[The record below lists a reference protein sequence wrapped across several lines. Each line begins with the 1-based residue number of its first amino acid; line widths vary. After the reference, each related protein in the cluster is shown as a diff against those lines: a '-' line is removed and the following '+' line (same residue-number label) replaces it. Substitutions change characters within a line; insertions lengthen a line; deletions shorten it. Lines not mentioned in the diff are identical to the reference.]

1 MEPRA
6 RDQAPRWQPEQGPAQ
21 RGWGERPVGGGP
33 QQRRG
38 SGRAEPGPGR
48 AVAALHRPRRAE
60 NPPRSDRPDAAPGRA
75 GREGLV
81 IPALWLLVALQSAA
95 PPDVTAQVDRARV
108 PAGEELTLTIR
119 ARSRSAEPVALT
131 LPGLTGFTIVG
142 SRDVTEVTLEAVGGP
157 VRTMTRE
164 LRLKTQRPGTL
175 VIGPIRV
182 RQGSRENATPP
193 LTVTVDSA
201 ATGLATAVSPIARRL
216 INAAPPPAHNDRVA
230 LSLIL
235 PGDSVLVGQQLDVI
249 AAAWFPRELRARLTY
264 PPILSI
270 QTAEGAWSY
279 PGAVPTEVAASR
291 QVRGSWMDLFV
302 AHQAL
307 FPLAPGRIVIPPATV
322 AYAVPVGFSL
332 FKREER
338 YSLRSD
344 TVPVTVLPLPTRRP
358 ADDQPVAAQG
368 LALEVALEP
377 PNGRVGEPI
386 AMTATV
392 SGAGNVALW
401 PEPAI
406 RWPSGFR
413 PYAGET
419 AMRVV
424 PRDGRIAGTK
434 VFHYLVMPDS
444 AGSFILPE
452 VRYPYYD
459 LAAGDYRAATIAPRA
474 LAVAPGIEP
483 HAARALPPLARGG
496 ASAWADDLARSL
508 LPWGWLLLLFGP
520 PLLVW
525 LWRRRETATDAA
537 GSAPPAIA
545 APLTRLGQLER
556 RFQAVLAN
564 HVPDQPARDGD
575 GLARAL
581 RATGV
586 ESAVAEHVKRLRDR
600 LRASR
605 YGPRGLGDAVELAAE
620 LEQVL
625 QVLGAEPGGKGR
637 RVVAAIALM
646 ALVASVRPAA
656 AQTMTAEALYEAGAL
671 RAAADSFAARAAGSP
686 RVPAHWYN
694 LGATLYRAGA
704 DGKATAAWTRAARL
718 APRDPLVRRARELL
732 PAPDA
737 ASEALLTT
745 GFATP
750 GEWALGA
757 GLCWVAMWIAVAAR
771 RRRTVVLALSLVTVA
786 AAGLAAREILRRAEP
801 LAIVLNAAT
810 PVRVAPYGAASP
822 ASMVEAGAALLV
834 DRRYG
839 AWLEVHRADGVRG
852 WVLAAEVSRP

>member
-1 MEPRA
+1 MTPT
-6 RDQAPRWQPEQGPAQ
+6 
-21 RGWGERPVGGGP
+21 V
-33 QQRRG
+33 
-38 SGRAEPGPGR
+38 
-48 AVAALHRPRRAE
+48 
-60 NPPRSDRPDAAPGRA
+60 
-75 GREGLV
+75 
-81 IPALWLLVALQSAA
+81 WLLVALQSAS

-119 ARSRSAEPVALT
+119 ARSRSTEPVAVA

-142 SRDVTEVTLEAVGGP
+142 SREVTEVALEGVGGP

-175 VIGPIRV
+175 VIGPVRV
-182 RQGSRENATPP
+182 RQGPQETATPP

-216 INAAPPPAHNDRVA
+216 IDAAPPPAHNDRVA
-230 LSLIL
+230 LTLIL

-264 PPILSI
+264 PPILSL

-291 QVRGSWMDLFV
+291 QVRGGWMDLFV

-322 AYAVPVGFSL
+322 AYAVPVGFSV

-344 TVPVTVLPLPTRRP
+344 TVPVTVLPLPGARRP
-358 ADDQPVAAQG
+358 AEDQPVAARG
-368 LALEVALEP
+368 LALDLGLEP

-386 AMTATV
+386 ALTATV

-406 RWPSGFR
+406 RWPPGFR
-413 PYAGET
+413 PYPGET
-419 AMRVV
+419 GMRIA

-444 AGSFILPE
+444 AGSFLLPE

-459 LAAGDYRAATIAPRA
+459 LAAGDYRTATIAPRA

-483 HAARALPPLARGG
+483 HAARALPPLARGH
-496 ASAWADDLARSL
+496 APAWADELARGFV
-508 LPWGWLLLLFGP
+508 PWGWLVLLVGP

-525 LWRRRETATDAA
+525 RRRRRRAAA
-537 GSAPPAIA
+537 GVPRSAPLA
-545 APLTRLGQLER
+545 APARLTRLGHLER
-556 RFQAVLAN
+556 EFHAVLAS

-581 RATGV
+581 RAAGV
-586 ESAVAEHVKRLRDR
+586 DSAVADHVKRLRDR

-625 QVLGAEPGGKGR
+625 HVLGAEPGGKGR
-637 RVVAAIALM
+637 RVVAAIALL
-646 ALVASVRPAA
+646 ALVGLARPAA
-656 AQTMTAEALYEAGAL
+656 AQTVGAEALYDAGAL
-671 RAAADSFAARAAGSP
+671 RAAADSFAARAAASP
-686 RVPAHWYN
+686 HVSAHWYN

-732 PAPDA
+732 PPPDA

-745 GFATP
+745 GLATP
-750 GEWALGA
+750 GEWALAA
-757 GLCWVAMWIAVAAR
+757 GLFWVAVWSAVAAR
-771 RRRTVVLALSLVTVA
+771 RRRAVVLGLSLVTVA
-786 AAGLAAREILRRAEP
+786 AAGLAAREGLRRAQP
-801 LAIVLNAAT
+801 VAIVLNAAT
-810 PVRVAPYGAASP
+810 PVRVAPYGGASP

-834 DRRYG
+834 ARRYG

>member
-1 MEPRA
+1 MT
-6 RDQAPRWQPEQGPAQ
+6 PA
-21 RGWGERPVGGGP
+21 V
-33 QQRRG
+33 
-38 SGRAEPGPGR
+38 
-48 AVAALHRPRRAE
+48 
-60 NPPRSDRPDAAPGRA
+60 
-75 GREGLV
+75 
-81 IPALWLLVALQSAA
+81 WLLVALQSAS
-95 PPDVTAQVDRARV
+95 PPDVTAQLDRARV
-108 PAGEELTLTIR
+108 PAGEEVTLTIR
-119 ARSRSAEPVALT
+119 ARSRSTELVVVA

-142 SRDVTEVTLEAVGGP
+142 SREVTEVALEGVGGP
-157 VRTMTRE
+157 LRTMTRE

-175 VIGPIRV
+175 VIGPVRV
-182 RQGSRENATPP
+182 RQGVREIATPP

-201 ATGLATAVSPIARRL
+201 ATGIATAVSPIARRL
-216 INAAPPPAHNDRVA
+216 IDAAPPPAHNDRVA

-249 AAAWFPRELRARLTY
+249 AAAWFPRDLRARLTY
-264 PPILSI
+264 PPILSL

-291 QVRGSWMDLFV
+291 QVRGAWMDLFV

-307 FPLAPGRIVIPPATV
+307 FPLAPGRLVIPPATV
-322 AYAVPVGFSL
+322 AYAVPVGFSV
-332 FKREER
+332 FQREER

-344 TVPVTVLPLPTRRP
+344 TVPVTVLPLPGERRA
-358 ADDQPVAAQG
+358 ADDQPVAGQA
-368 LALEVALEP
+368 LALELGLEP
-377 PNGRVGEPI
+377 PTGRVGEPI

-401 PEPAI
+401 PEPSI
-406 RWPSGFR
+406 RWPPGFR
-413 PYAGET
+413 PYSGET
-419 AMRVV
+419 GMRIA

-444 AGSFILPE
+444 AGSFLLPE

-459 LAAGDYRAATIAPRA
+459 LAAGAYRAATVAPRP

-483 HAARALPPLARGG
+483 HAARALPPLARGR
-496 ASAWADDLARSL
+496 APEWADELARSFV
-508 LPWGWLLLLFGP
+508 PWGWLLLLVGP
-520 PLLVW
+520 PLVV
-525 LWRRRETATDAA
+525 WRRRRRGIGAA
-537 GSAPPAIA
+537 IPGTA
-545 APLTRLGQLER
+545 APARLTRLGHLER
-556 RFQAVLAN
+556 EFQALLAS

-581 RATGV
+581 RAAGV
-586 ESAVAEHVKRLRDR
+586 DSAVADHVKRLRDR

-605 YGPRGLGDAVELAAE
+605 YGPRGLGDAAELAAE

-625 QVLGAEPGGKGR
+625 HVLGADPGGKGR
-637 RVVAAIALM
+637 RVVAAIALL
-646 ALVASVRPAA
+646 ALVGLARPAA
-656 AQTMTAEALYEAGAL
+656 AQTMSAEALYEAGAL

-686 RVPAHWYN
+686 HVAAHWYN

-718 APRDPLVRRARELL
+718 APRDPLVRRAHELL
-732 PAPDA
+732 PPPDA

-745 GFATP
+745 GLATP
-750 GEWALGA
+750 GEWALVA
-757 GLCWVAMWIAVAAR
+757 GLSWVAMWSAVAAR
-771 RRRTVVLALSLVTVA
+771 RRRTVVLGLSLVTVA
-786 AAGLAAREILRRAEP
+786 AAGLASREGLRRSQP

-810 PVRVAPYGAASP
+810 PVRVAPYGGASP

-834 DRRYG
+834 ERPYG
-839 AWLEVHRADGVRG
+839 AWLEVIRADGVRG

>member
-1 MEPRA
+1 MT
-6 RDQAPRWQPEQGPAQ
+6 
-21 RGWGERPVGGGP
+21 
-33 QQRRG
+33 
-38 SGRAEPGPGR
+38 
-48 AVAALHRPRRAE
+48 
-60 NPPRSDRPDAAPGRA
+60 
-75 GREGLV
+75 
-81 IPALWLLVALQSAA
+81 PALWLLVALQSAA

-131 LPGLTGFTIVG
+131 LPGLTGFTIVA
-142 SRDVTEVTLEAVGGP
+142 SREVTEVTLEGVGGP

-164 LRLKTQRPGTL
+164 VRLKTQRPGTL
-175 VIGPIRV
+175 VIGPVRV
-182 RQGSRENATPP
+182 RQGLREIATPP

-201 ATGLATAVSPIARRL
+201 AAGLATAVSPIARRL
-216 INAAPPPAHNDRVA
+216 IEAAPPPAHNDRVA

-249 AAAWFPRELRARLTY
+249 AAAWFPRELRTRLSY
-264 PPILSI
+264 PPILSL

-291 QVRGSWMDLFV
+291 QVRGGWMDLFV
-302 AHQAL
+302 AHEAL

-322 AYAVPVGFSL
+322 AYAVPVGFSV

-344 TVPVTVLPLPTRRP
+344 TVPVTVLPLPAARRP
-358 ADDQPVAAQG
+358 ADDQPVVGQG
-368 LALEVALEP
+368 LALDLGLDP

-406 RWPSGFR
+406 RWPPGFR
-413 PYAGET
+413 PYPGET
-419 AMRVV
+419 GMRIAA
-424 PRDGRIAGTK
+424 RDGRIAGTK

-444 AGSFILPE
+444 AGSFLLPE

-483 HAARALPPLARGG
+483 HAARALPPLARGRDP
-496 ASAWADDLARSL
+496 AWADELARGL
-508 LPWGWLLLLFGP
+508 VPWGWLVLLVGP

-525 LWRRRETATDAA
+525 RRRRRALALDGPTTV
-537 GSAPPAIA
+537 APA
-545 APLTRLGQLER
+545 APERLTQLGRLER
-556 RFQAVLAN
+556 EFHAVLAS
-564 HVPDQPARDGD
+564 HVPDQRARDGD

-581 RATGV
+581 RAAGV
-586 ESAVAEHVKRLRDR
+586 DSAVADHVKRLRDR

-605 YGPRGLGDAVELAAE
+605 YGPRGLGDVAELAAE
-620 LEQVL
+620 LAQVL
-625 QVLGAEPGGKGR
+625 RVLGAEPGGKGR

-646 ALVASVRPAA
+646 VLAALARPAA
-656 AQTMTAEALYEAGAL
+656 AQTLSAEALYDAGAL
-671 RAAADSFAARAAGSP
+671 RAAADSFAARAAGEP

-704 DGKATAAWTRAARL
+704 DGKATAAWARAVRL
-718 APRDPLVRRARELL
+718 APRDLLVRRARELL

-745 GFATP
+745 GLATP

-771 RRRTVVLALSLVTVA
+771 RRRAVVLGLSLVTVA
-786 AAGLAAREILRRAEP
+786 AAGLAAREVLRRAQP

-810 PVRVAPYGAASP
+810 PVRVAPYGGASP

>member
-1 MEPRA
+1 
-6 RDQAPRWQPEQGPAQ
+6 
-21 RGWGERPVGGGP
+21 VT
-33 QQRRG
+33 
-38 SGRAEPGPGR
+38 
-48 AVAALHRPRRAE
+48 LT
-60 NPPRSDRPDAAPGRA
+60 
-75 GREGLV
+75 
-81 IPALWLLVALQSAA
+81 LWLVVALQSAPA
-95 PPDVTAQVDRARV
+95 PPPDVTARVDRARV

-119 ARSRSAEPVALT
+119 ARSRSAEPVAVA

-142 SRDVTEVTLEAVGGP
+142 SREVAEVTLEGVGGP

-175 VIGPIRV
+175 LIGPVRV
-182 RQGSRENATPP
+182 RQGTREIATPP

-201 ATGLATAVSPIARRL
+201 ATPLATAVSPIARRL
-216 INAAPPPAHNDRVA
+216 IEAAPPPARNDRVV

-249 AAAWFPRELRARLTY
+249 AAAWFPRELRARLSY
-264 PPILSI
+264 PPILSL

-291 QVRGSWMDLFV
+291 LVRGGWMDLFV

-307 FPLAPGRIVIPPATV
+307 FALAPGRMLIPPATV
-322 AYAVPVGFSL
+322 AYAVPVGFSV

-344 TVPVTVLPLPTRRP
+344 TVPVTVLPLPAARRP
-358 ADDQPVAAQG
+358 ADDQRVAAQG
-368 LALEVALEP
+368 LALDVGLEP

-386 AMTATV
+386 AMTAAV

-406 RWPSGFR
+406 RWPAGFR
-413 PYAGET
+413 PYPGET
-419 AMRVV
+419 GMRIA

-434 VFHYLVMPDS
+434 VFHYLVVPDS
-444 AGSFILPE
+444 AGSFLLPE

-459 LAAGDYRAATIAPRA
+459 LAAGDYRTATIAPRA

-483 HAARALPPLARGG
+483 HAARALPPLARGR
-496 ASAWADDLARSL
+496 APAWADVVARGL
-508 LPWGWLLLLFGP
+508 IPWGWLVLLIGP

-525 LWRRRETATDAA
+525 LRRRGAGADRAAPATPAA
-537 GSAPPAIA
+537 P

-556 RFQAVLAN
+556 EFQTLLAS
-564 HVPDQPARDGD
+564 HVPDPPARDGD

-581 RATGV
+581 RAAGV
-586 ESAVAEHVKRLRDR
+586 ESAVADHVKRLRDR

-605 YGPRGLGDAVELAAE
+605 YGPRGLGDAAELAAE

-625 QVLGAEPGGKGR
+625 RVLGAEPGGKAR
-637 RVVAAIALM
+637 RVVAAV
-646 ALVASVRPAA
+646 ALVALVGLGRTAV
-656 AQTMTAEALYEAGAL
+656 AQTLSAEALYEAGAL
-671 RAAADSFAARAAGSP
+671 RAAADSFAARAVAAP
-686 RVPAHWYN
+686 HVPAHWYN

-704 DGKATAAWTRAARL
+704 DGKATAAWVMAARL

-737 ASEALLTT
+737 ASEALLTR
-745 GFATP
+745 GVATP
-750 GEWALGA
+750 GELALAA
-757 GLCWVAMWIAVAAR
+757 GLLWVAVWGAVAAR
-771 RRRTVVLALSLVTVA
+771 RRRAVVL
-786 AAGLAAREILRRAEP
+786 GLALGTIAATGLATREGLRQTQP

-810 PVRVAPYGAASP
+810 PVRVAPYGGASP
-822 ASMVEAGAALLV
+822 ASMVEAGAALLI

-839 AWLEVHRADGVRG
+839 AWLEVHRADGIRG

>member
-1 MEPRA
+1 
-6 RDQAPRWQPEQGPAQ
+6 
-21 RGWGERPVGGGP
+21 VT
-33 QQRRG
+33 
-38 SGRAEPGPGR
+38 
-48 AVAALHRPRRAE
+48 
-60 NPPRSDRPDAAPGRA
+60 
-75 GREGLV
+75 
-81 IPALWLLVALQSAA
+81 PALWLFVALQSAS

-119 ARSRSAEPVALT
+119 ARSRSAEPVVVA

-142 SRDVTEVTLEAVGGP
+142 SREVTEVVLEEVGGP

-175 VIGPIRV
+175 VIGPVRV
-182 RQGSRENATPP
+182 RQGPRENATPL

-216 INAAPPPAHNDRVA
+216 IDAAPPPAHNDRVA

-249 AAAWFPRELRARLTY
+249 AAAWFPRELRAQLTHA
-264 PPILSI
+264 PILSL

-291 QVRGSWMDLFV
+291 QVRGGWMDLFV

-307 FPLAPGRIVIPPATV
+307 FPLAPGRIAIPPATV
-322 AYAVPVGFSL
+322 AYAVPVGFSV
-332 FKREER
+332 FRREER

-344 TVPVTVLPLPTRRP
+344 TVLVTVLPLPAARRP
-358 ADDQPVAAQG
+358 ADDQPVVAQG
-368 LALEVALEP
+368 LALELALEP
-377 PNGRVGEPI
+377 PNARVGEPI
-386 AMTATV
+386 TMTATV

-401 PEPAI
+401 PEPVI
-406 RWPSGFR
+406 RWPPGFR
-413 PYAGET
+413 PYSGET
-419 AMRVV
+419 AMRIA
-424 PRDGRIAGTK
+424 PREGRIAGSKT
-434 VFHYLVMPDS
+434 FHYLVMPDS
-444 AGSFILPE
+444 VGSFLLPE

-483 HAARALPPLARGG
+483 HAARALPSLARGR
-496 ASAWADDLARSL
+496 APAWADELARDFV
-508 LPWGWLLLLFGP
+508 PWGWLVVLVGP

-525 LWRRRETATDAA
+525 LRRRRGTVADVPGT
-537 GSAPPAIA
+537 APPAA
-545 APLTRLGQLER
+545 PAPLTRLGQLER
-556 RFQAVLAN
+556 QFQAVLAS

-581 RATGV
+581 RAAGV
-586 ESAVAEHVKRLRDR
+586 DSAVAEHVKRLRDR

-625 QVLGAEPGGKGR
+625 HVLGAEPGGKGR

-646 ALVASVRPAA
+646 ALVGVARPVG
-656 AQTMTAEALYEAGAL
+656 AQTLSAEALYEAGAL

-704 DGKATAAWTRAARL
+704 DGKASAAWTKAARL

-732 PAPDA
+732 PPPDA
-737 ASEALLTT
+737 ASDALLTT
-745 GFATP
+745 GLATP
-750 GEWALGA
+750 GEWAVAA
-757 GLCWVAMWIAVAAR
+757 GLLWVVVWSAVAAR
-771 RRRTVVLALSLVTVA
+771 RRRAVVLGLALLTAA
-786 AAGLAAREILRRAEP
+786 AAGLALREGLRRAQP

-810 PVRVAPYGAASP
+810 PVRVAPYGGASP

-834 DRRYG
+834 DRGYG
-839 AWLEVHRADGVRG
+839 GWLEVHRQDGVRG

>member
-1 MEPRA
+1 MT
-6 RDQAPRWQPEQGPAQ
+6 PA
-21 RGWGERPVGGGP
+21 V
-33 QQRRG
+33 
-38 SGRAEPGPGR
+38 
-48 AVAALHRPRRAE
+48 
-60 NPPRSDRPDAAPGRA
+60 
-75 GREGLV
+75 
-81 IPALWLLVALQSAA
+81 WLLVALQSAS
-95 PPDVTAQVDRARV
+95 PPDVTAQLDRARV
-108 PAGEELTLTIR
+108 PAGEEVTLTIR
-119 ARSRSAEPVALT
+119 ARSRSTELVVVA

-142 SRDVTEVTLEAVGGP
+142 SREVTEVALEGVGGP
-157 VRTMTRE
+157 LRTMTRE

-175 VIGPIRV
+175 VIGPVRV
-182 RQGSRENATPP
+182 RQGVREIATPP

-201 ATGLATAVSPIARRL
+201 ATGIATAVSPIARRL
-216 INAAPPPAHNDRVA
+216 IDAAPPPAHNDRVA

-249 AAAWFPRELRARLTY
+249 AAAWFPRDLRARLTY
-264 PPILSI
+264 PPILSL

-291 QVRGSWMDLFV
+291 QVRGAWMDLFV

-307 FPLAPGRIVIPPATV
+307 FPLAPGRLVIPPATV
-322 AYAVPVGFSL
+322 AYAVPVGFSV
-332 FKREER
+332 FQREER

-344 TVPVTVLPLPTRRP
+344 TVPVTVLPLPGERRA
-358 ADDQPVAAQG
+358 ADDQPVAGQA
-368 LALEVALEP
+368 LALELGLEP
-377 PNGRVGEPI
+377 PTGRVGEPI

-401 PEPAI
+401 PEPSI
-406 RWPSGFR
+406 RWPPGFR
-413 PYAGET
+413 PYSGET
-419 AMRVV
+419 GMRIA

-444 AGSFILPE
+444 AGSFLLPE

-459 LAAGDYRAATIAPRA
+459 LAAGAYRAATVAPRP

-483 HAARALPPLARGG
+483 HAARALPPLARGR
-496 ASAWADDLARSL
+496 APEWADELARSFV
-508 LPWGWLLLLFGP
+508 PWGWLVLLVGP

-525 LWRRRETATDAA
+525 RRRRRGIGAA
-537 GSAPPAIA
+537 IPGTA
-545 APLTRLGQLER
+545 APAVPARLTRLGHLER
-556 RFQAVLAN
+556 EFQALLAS

-581 RATGV
+581 RAAGV
-586 ESAVAEHVKRLRDR
+586 DSAVADHVKRLRDR

-605 YGPRGLGDAVELAAE
+605 YGPRGLGDAAELAAE

-625 QVLGAEPGGKGR
+625 HVLGADPGGKGR
-637 RVVAAIALM
+637 RVVAAIALL
-646 ALVASVRPAA
+646 ALVGLARPAA
-656 AQTMTAEALYEAGAL
+656 AQTMSAEALYEAGAL

-686 RVPAHWYN
+686 HVAAHWYN

-718 APRDPLVRRARELL
+718 APRDPLVRRAHELL
-732 PAPDA
+732 PPPDA

-745 GFATP
+745 GLATP
-750 GEWALGA
+750 GEWALVA
-757 GLCWVAMWIAVAAR
+757 GLSWVAMWSAVAAR
-771 RRRTVVLALSLVTVA
+771 RRRTVVLGLSLVTVA
-786 AAGLAAREILRRAEP
+786 AAGLASREGLRRSQP

-810 PVRVAPYGAASP
+810 PVRVAPYGGASP

-834 DRRYG
+834 ERPYG
-839 AWLEVHRADGVRG
+839 AWLEVIRADGVRG